1 MIKKLYPGGKAKA
14 FNITYDDGVLQDV
27 RLIQLM
33 NKYGLKG
40 TFNLNSGLMETE
52 FEWTHPNGM
61 TVKRLPT
68 RVVAELYQNHEVA
81 SHTLTHPCLSSLT
94 EAEIMEQMAKDKEN
108 LERLTGKP
116 VLGFGGPFHHWGPEV
131 VECARRCG
139 FEYARNAEER
149 YCYAPPE
156 EYYYWSAGAYHIMP
170 GFRDFVE
177 GFFHTEEELAL
188 CQIVGHTYDLDAED
202 LWDYMESVL
211 KRVAE
216 DEKILSMTNLELV
229 RYLKAMRSAVIT
241 EKGIYNPSGLP
252 LWFEK
257 DGAALCVR
265 PGEDWRMEMEKNA

>member
-1 MIKKLYPGGKAKA
+1 MIRKLYPGGKAKA

-27 RLIQLM
+27 RFVELM

-40 TFNLNSGLMETE
+40 TFNLNSGLMETQ
-52 FEWTHPNGM
+52 FEWVHPNGM

-68 RVVAELYQNHEVA
+68 TVVAELYQNHEVA
-81 SHTLTHPCLSSLT
+81 SHTLTHPYLSSLT
-94 EAEIMEQMAKDKEN
+94 EAEIMEEMARDKEN

-131 VECARRCG
+131 VECAKRCG

-149 YCYAPPE
+149 CCYAPPE
-156 EYYYWSAGAYHIMP
+156 EYYYWSAGIYHIRP

-177 GFFHTEEELAL
+177 GFFHTREELAL
-188 CQIVGHTYDLDAED
+188 CQIVGHTYDLDVENM
-202 LWDYMESVL
+202 WDYMESVL

-216 DEKILSMTNLELV
+216 DHSVLSVTNIDLV
-229 RYLKAMRSAVIT
+229 RYMKAMRTAVIT
-241 EKGIYNPSGLP
+241 ETEIKNPSDLP

-257 DGAALCVR
+257 NGKVICVE
-265 PGEDWRMEMEKNA
+265 PGMEYKR

>member
-1 MIKKLYPGGKAKA
+1 MIKRLYPGGKAKA

-27 RLIQLM
+27 RFVELM

-40 TFNLNSGLMETE
+40 TFNLNSALMETE
-52 FEWTHPNGM
+52 FAWTHPTGM

-68 RVVAELYQNHEVA
+68 TVVAELYQNHEVA
-81 SHTLTHPCLSSLT
+81 SHTLTHPYLSQLT
-94 EAEIMEQMAKDKEN
+94 EPEVMHQMAQDKEN

-116 VLGFGGPFHHWGPEV
+116 VLGFAGPFHHWSSMIAD
-131 VECARRCG
+131 CARKCG

-156 EYYYWSAGAYHIMP
+156 EYYDWSAGSYHIMP

-177 GFFHTEEELAL
+177 GFFHTGEELAL
-188 CQIVGHTYDLDAED
+188 CQIVGHTYDLDTENM
-202 LWDYMESVL
+202 WEYMESIL

-216 DEKILSMTNLELV
+216 DESILSMTNLELV

-241 EKGIYNPSGLP
+241 EEEIQNSSDQP

-257 DGAALCVR
+257 DGEVVCVE
-265 PGEDWRMEMEKNA
+265 PKG